1 MKCVPKTKSG
11 EKAVVKYMLDENK
24 IARKKNMMVTMLPL
38 DRRHYRPTDLNRMIK
53 NF

>member
-24 IARKKNMMVTMLPL
+24 IAEKEKYDGYYAATGQTPL
-38 DRRHYRPTDLNRMIK
+38 
-53 NF
+53 